1 MKKIGL
7 IGGIGPESSIEY
19 YRLIIKR
26 FQEKLNTKD
35 YPELMINSINM
46 TQMLDYVFNNK
57 LDKLVDFLMERIND
71 LEKIGVD
78 YIAIASNTPH
88 IVFDKLAEKSNTPLV
103 SIVEVTCKEVQD
115 KKIQR
120 VALFG
125 TKSTMTNGFY
135 NDVAQKYGINIVLP
149 DDEKQD
155 YIHNKYMTELVFN
168 KIVPETKEQLIQII
182 RELKEEESIEG
193 LILGGTELPLILK
206 QSDFDDIKIFNTTEI
221 HVESIVAKIIDNY
234 L

>member
-35 YPELMINSINM
+35 YPELIINSINM
-46 TQMLDYVFNNK
+46 TQMLDYVFNNQ

-71 LEKIGVD
+71 LEKTGVD

-88 IVFDKLAEKSNTPLV
+88 IVFGRLAKKSNTPLI
-103 SIVEVTCKEVQD
+103 SIVEATCKGVIEN
-115 KKIQR
+115 KISR
-120 VALFG
+120 VGLLG

-135 NDVAQKYGINIVLP
+135 NNVAKKYGINVIIP
-149 DDEKQD
+149 DSDKQD

-182 RELKEEESIEG
+182 RELKEKESIEG
-193 LILGGTELPLILK
+193 FILGGTELPLILK
-206 QSDFDDIKIFNTTEI
+206 QSDFVDIKIFNTTEI
-221 HVESIVAKIIDNY
+221 HVDSIVAKILEN
-234 L
+234 

>member
-35 YPELMINSINM
+35 YPELIINSINM
-46 TQMLDYVFNNK
+46 TQMLDYVFNNQ

-71 LEKIGVD
+71 LEKTGVD

-88 IVFDKLAEKSNTPLV
+88 IVFDKLVEKSNTPLI
-103 SIVEVTCKEVQD
+103 SIVEATCKEVKD
-115 KKIQR
+115 RKVQR

-135 NDVAQKYGINIVLP
+135 NDVAQKHGINIVIP
-149 DDEKQD
+149 DNEKQEF
-155 YIHNKYMTELVFN
+155 IHNKYMTELIFN
-168 KIVPETKEQLIQII
+168 KIVPETKERLIQFI
-182 RELKEEESIEG
+182 RELKEKESIEG

-221 HVESIVAKIIDNY
+221 HVESIVAKMIEN
-234 L
+234 

>member
-7 IGGIGPESSIEY
+7 IGGVGPESSIEY

-46 TQMLDYVFNNK
+46 TQMLDYVFSNQ
-57 LDKLVDFLMERIND
+57 LDRLVDFLMERIND
-71 LEKIGVD
+71 LEKTGVD

-88 IVFDKLAEKSNTPLV
+88 IVFDKLAEKSNTPLI
-103 SIVEVTCKEVQD
+103 SIVEATCNEVKDRKMQS
-115 KKIQR
+115 

-135 NDVAQKYGINIVLP
+135 NNVAKQYGINIVIP
-149 DDEKQD
+149 DKEKQD
-155 YIHNKYMTELVFN
+155 YIHTKYMTELVFN
-168 KIVPETKEQLIQII
+168 KIVPETKERLIQII
-182 RELKEEESIEG
+182 RELKEKESIEG
-193 LILGGTELPLILK
+193 VILGGTELPLILK
-206 QSDFDDIKIFNTTEI
+206 QSDFEDIKIFNTTEI
-221 HVESIVAKIIDNY
+221 HVESIVAKMIEN
-234 L
+234 

>member
-35 YPELMINSINM
+35 YPELIINSINM
-46 TQMLDYVFNNK
+46 TQMLDYVFNNQ

-71 LEKIGVD
+71 LEKTGVD

-88 IVFDKLAEKSNTPLV
+88 IVFDRLAKKSNTPLI
-103 SIVEVTCKEVQD
+103 SIVEATCNGVKEN
-115 KKIQR
+115 KISR
-120 VALFG
+120 VGLLG

-135 NDVAQKYGINIVLP
+135 NNIAEKYGINVIIP
-149 DDEKQD
+149 DSGKQD

-168 KIVPETKEQLIQII
+168 KIVPETKERLIQII
-182 RELKEEESIEG
+182 RELKEKESIEG

-206 QSDFDDIKIFNTTEI
+206 QSDFVDIKIFNTTEI
-221 HVESIVAKIIDNY
+221 HVESIVAKILEN
-234 L
+234 

>member
-35 YPELMINSINM
+35 YPELIINSINM
-46 TQMLDYVFNNK
+46 TQMLDYVFNNQ

-71 LEKIGVD
+71 LEKTGVD

-88 IVFDKLAEKSNTPLV
+88 IVFDRLAKKSNTPLI
-103 SIVEVTCKEVQD
+103 SIVEATCKGVIEN
-115 KKIQR
+115 KISR
-120 VALFG
+120 VGLLG

-135 NDVAQKYGINIVLP
+135 NNVAKKYGINVIIP
-149 DDEKQD
+149 DSDKQD

-182 RELKEEESIEG
+182 RELKEKESIEG
-193 LILGGTELPLILK
+193 FILGGTELPLILK
-206 QSDFDDIKIFNTTEI
+206 QSDFVDIKIFNTTEI
-221 HVESIVAKIIDNY
+221 HVESIVAKILEN
-234 L
+234 